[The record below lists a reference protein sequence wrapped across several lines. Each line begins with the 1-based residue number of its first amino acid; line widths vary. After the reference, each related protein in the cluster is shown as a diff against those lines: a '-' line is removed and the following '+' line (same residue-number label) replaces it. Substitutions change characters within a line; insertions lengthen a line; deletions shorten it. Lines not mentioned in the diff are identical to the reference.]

1 MRTERRHERSFG
13 EVRCFSRAALTIE
26 DIDSSE
32 VRGETHMGFH
42 PVNLAIRFL
51 LELSALAAMGFWA
64 WHQSDDPER
73 FAFAL
78 LVPLVAA
85 AAWGVFAV
93 PGDRSRSGKAPVAV
107 PGAVRLGVEA
117 AFFAFA
123 VFALYK
129 AGSKSFSAILA
140 VAASVHYVASYDRV
154 AWLLRA

>member
-1 MRTERRHERSFG
+1 M
-13 EVRCFSRAALTIE
+13 
-26 DIDSSE
+26 DSSWL
-32 VRGETHMGFH
+32 RRETHMGFH
-42 PVNLAIRFL
+42 PANLAIRFL
-51 LELSALAAMGFWA
+51 LELSALAAMAFWG
-64 WHQSDDPER
+64 WQQSDDPER
-73 FAFAL
+73 YAFAL

-93 PGDRSRSGKAPVAV
+93 PGDRSRSGKAPVVV

-129 AGSKSFSAILA
+129 VGSKPFSAILA
-140 VAASVHYVASYDRV
+140 AAVSVHYAASYDRV